1 MQENTTSAIQH
12 TVKHTME
19 HTTPNIKQD
28 TRHNMGH
35 QALHHT
41 ESGYTTS
48 NTQTCRLQHT
58 IHHRN
63 TVQHTTSKWIGCTSH
78 FTPHSLKQT
87 CRLHYTMDH
96 SNTVQSTARH
106 PNAPQGMHQPP
117 ATSHQPPHTLK
128 HTTPPYKQQ
137 TRHNTIATTLQT
149 TAHHT
154 TPPGS

>member
-28 TRHNMGH
+28 TQHNMGH

-41 ESGYTTS
+41 EAGYTTS

-128 HTTPPYKQQ
+128 HTTTPYKHQ
-137 TRHNTIATTLQT
+137 TRHSTTQ
-149 TAHHT
+149 
-154 TPPGS
+154 